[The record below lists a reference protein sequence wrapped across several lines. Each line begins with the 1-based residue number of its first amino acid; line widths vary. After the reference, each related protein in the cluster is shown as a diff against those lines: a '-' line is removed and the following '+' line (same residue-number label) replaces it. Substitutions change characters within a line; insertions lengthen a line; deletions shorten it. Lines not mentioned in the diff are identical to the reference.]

1 MRGIVWCTTFLEGI
15 EQIEKIEEQYKKLN
29 IKVIEKNKSIN
40 HYSITF
46 ENKDVWRVIL
56 ATNNARGYKCNISY
70 ISYQI
75 PSSIIRDIIY
85 PTTITFPYSAYHY
98 YGEPLL

>member
-1 MRGIVWCTTFLEGI
+1 MKGIVWCNTFFEGI

-29 IKVIEKNKSIN
+29 IKIKEKNKSIN

-46 ENKDVWRVIL
+46 ENNDIWRVVL
-56 ATNNARGYKCNISY
+56 ATNSARGYKCNVSY
-70 ISYQI
+70 ISYQT

-85 PTTITFPYSAYHY
+85 PTTTAFPYSAYHY
-98 YGEPLL
+98 YGEPSL